1 MDDIIAE
8 RTRGLIDDLKT
19 VCRDFGMGNDTGEY
33 KVITQAFQ
41 YKFLHDK
48 FIKEMTAGL
57 SIAEGT
63 SKYNALMAMDDAEY
77 EQQMKYLPAGVAKF
91 HKTQLI
97 PTLHNR
103 QNVAG
108 FDALFD
114 QTLNDIAAQNSKIFA
129 VRTSSEETVQMFDEH
144 LSHLVVNTA
153 ERAGFCRA
161 LISKLSQFSFDDI
174 VDRGYDFFS
183 GIYEYLIKDYNSD
196 SGGKYA
202 EYFTPHSVGRVMA
215 EILVDGEPKSV
226 TCYDPSAGSGTLLMC
241 LADRIGSKRCTI
253 YSQDISQKSSGLL
266 RLNLV
271 LNNLAKSLKTVV
283 QGNTL
288 TAPAFSAPTGGLMQF
303 DYIVSN
309 PPFNLDFSGFR
320 DDLDIPERKPIYF
333 AGVPTIPAS
342 KKSSMSIY
350 LCFIQHVVA
359 SLKPKGKAA
368 IVVPSGF
375 LTLTPKSDKV
385 AYAIREKLVKNK
397 WIRGVVSMPSNIFGK
412 TGTNVSVLFI
422 DKEGADTR
430 KGAILIDASKLGEDK
445 QVEGKKRHV
454 LSDADEQLII
464 DAFKK
469 HETVEGLAEVPDYEA
484 MEEKWYSFSY
494 GMYSDV
500 KIEYEPI
507 TEADFQQRMTD
518 FSAKFAAMMAKGARL
533 DAEIQTQMNKL
544 RHE

>member
-48 FIKEMTAGL
+48 FIKEMAAGL

-63 SKYNALMAMDDAEY
+63 SKYHALMAMEDAEY

-91 HKTQLI
+91 YKTQLI
-97 PTLHNR
+97 PTLHNQ

-114 QTLNDIAAQNSKIFA
+114 QTLNDIAAQNAKIFA

-196 SGGKYA
+196 SGGMYA

-271 LNNLAKSLKTVV
+271 LNDLAKSLKTVV

-288 TAPAFSAPTGGLMQF
+288 TSPAFSAPTGGLMQF

-333 AGVPTIPAS
+333 AGIPAVPNNN
-342 KKSSMSIY
+342 KSGMSIY
-350 LCFIQHVVA
+350 LCFIQHVMA

-375 LTLTPKSDKV
+375 LTSKQKIEQD
-385 AYAIREKLVKNK
+385 IRERMVKNR

-412 TGTNVSVLFI
+412 TGTSVSVLFI

-445 QVEGKKRHV
+445 KVEGKKRHV

-464 DAFKK
+464 DTFKK
-469 HETVEGLAEVPDYEA
+469 HAAVDGMAAVPNYED
-484 MEEKWYSFSY
+484 MEEKAYSFSAGQY
-494 GMYSDV
+494 FGV
-500 KIEYEPI
+500 KIAYQDI
-507 TEADFQQRMTD
+507 TGEEFANRISA
-518 FSAKFAAMMAKGARL
+518 FSAKFAEMMTRGAQL
-533 DAEIQTQMNKL
+533 DKEIQEQTKKL
-544 RHE
+544 RYE

>member
-1 MDDIIAE
+1 
-8 RTRGLIDDLKT
+8 
-19 VCRDFGMGNDTGEY
+19 MGNDTGEY

-91 HKTQLI
+91 YKTQLI
-97 PTLHNR
+97 PTLHNQ

-144 LSHLVVNTA
+144 LSYLVVNTA

-174 VDRGYDFFS
+174 VDREYDFFS

-288 TAPAFSAPTGGLMQF
+288 TAPAFSSPTGGLMQF

-333 AGVPTIPAS
+333 AGIPTIPNN

-350 LCFIQHVVA
+350 LCFIQHVMA

-368 IVVPSGF
+368 IVVPTGF
-375 LTLTPKSDKV
+375 LSASQKIEK
-385 AYAIREKLVKNK
+385 AIRERLVKNR

-445 QVEGKKRHV
+445 KVEGKKRHV

-464 DAFKK
+464 DTFKK
-469 HETVEGLAEVPDYEA
+469 HDAVDSLSAVPNYED
-484 MEEKWYSFSY
+484 MEEKSYDFSA
-494 GMYSDV
+494 GVYSDIKV
-500 KIEYEPI
+500 DYEPI
-507 TEADFQQRMTD
+507 TADEFEIRITKFRD
-518 FSAKFAAMMAKGARL
+518 KFADMQKSGALL
-533 DAEIQTQMNKL
+533 DDEIQRLMEKL
-544 RHE
+544 YYGK

>member
-1 MDDIIAE
+1 
-8 RTRGLIDDLKT
+8 
-19 VCRDFGMGNDTGEY
+19 MGNDTGEY

-48 FIKEMTAGL
+48 FIKEMTAGP
-57 SIAEGT
+57 SIAAGT
-63 SKYNALMAMDDAEY
+63 SKYHALMAMDDAEY

-91 HKTQLI
+91 YKTQLI
-97 PTLHNR
+97 PTLHNQ

-129 VRTSSEETVQMFDEH
+129 VRTTSEETVQMFDEH

-153 ERAGFCRA
+153 ERSGFCRA

-174 VDRGYDFFS
+174 VNRGYDFFS

-196 SGGKYA
+196 SGGMYA

-271 LNNLAKSLKTVV
+271 LNDLAKSLKTVV

-288 TAPAFSAPTGGLMQF
+288 TAPAFSSPTGGLMQF

-333 AGVPTIPAS
+333 AGIPTVPNN

-350 LCFIQHVVA
+350 LCFIQHVMA

-368 IVVPSGF
+368 IVIPSGF
-375 LTLTPKSDKV
+375 LTTSQKGDKI
-385 AYAIREKLVKNK
+385 AYAIREKLVKNR

-430 KGAILIDASKLGEDK
+430 KGAILIDASKLGIDK
-445 QVEGKKRHV
+445 QVEGKKRRV
-454 LSDADEQLII
+454 LTDADEQLII
-464 DAFKK
+464 DTFKK
-469 HETVEGLAEVPDYEA
+469 HEGVEGLSAVPSYEDMAE
-484 MEEKWYSFSY
+484 KGYSFSAGQY
-494 GMYSDV
+494 ADV
-500 KIEYEPI
+500 KIEYTPLT
-507 TEADFQQRMTD
+507 TEEFIDRMAA
-518 FSAKFAAMMAKGARL
+518 FNAKFAQMVERGAEL
-533 DAEIQTQMNKL
+533 DKEIQTQMEKL
-544 RHE
+544 RYE